1 MICIYNPDNYTQSLL
16 KDYENILGSY
26 EAAYYVLCQNNGYG
40 LDKTPTGTDS
50 QLYQDLV
57 NAEGR
62 ESAIRKKAMT
72 YTKPFYENVG
82 DWTMGQGDP
91 TILDANGEP
100 KMSYIN
106 GTLDPVM
113 QDIMNN
119 HFLRDKIDDT
129 LNMQDYQ
136 TDPTDP
142 QQEGVALQRI
152 LAMSYDNYIADELK
166 RNTDHSVDGVRKAK
180 RKASHEW
187 YKRKVKQ
194 IVQEQQITLA
204 KAFGLD
210 FVTNNDGSIEL
221 RGTEEFDTGN
231 IIGNQREK
239 EIKQLRIK
247 FVQNLNYDPLE
258 DERRAIIGEL
268 PLGRNFKETDEYH
281 QTYVADAVSDSVH
294 EDMFTS
300 KNGLIYISL
309 NNGTCS
315 TVNKVLAYHYIM
327 SYYDSE
333 LVQSAINAILPDNQN
348 MSVMYKVNRLIERL
362 TDVGNVDSTGSSLLD
377 KFYANN
383 KDLTEDQ
390 QKQIDFFN
398 DFWQQFDELNDQVI
412 NKGVNSKQARRKIL
426 STLAAAII
434 VNYKYPGQ
442 TFTLDQEVPK
452 DYYFRYMPSSKERLR
467 QQQDKYEAMLNE
479 LKTAYQN
486 RIERAQKTAD
496 VYVDQKQISRIMML
510 LNDIESYNYT
520 NIGDVKAALKEFL
533 ETGITEIYEANEKLN
548 NINPSITI
556 LDKAKTISL
565 IYSDTIGF
573 YNALINRIDNTLKN
587 SIYLRDPVIKTRK
600 DQFISDLR
608 SLQQRYMEQLS
619 ETSFQIVDLYVDK
632 YWGDDIVTP
641 QQKENLKANCHR
653 FLQNQAITGDIASY
667 ETFIT
672 MNSYSKSNIVRIV
685 HDAINTLDKKR
696 DQIVRKKATYLAD
709 LLDKTKKELLKQG
722 KFGTALLGSN
732 FQRIF
737 QELDETGK
745 PTGFLT
751 RKYNYGKFYKL
762 RRSFIDQLAQKITQE
777 IRQDIGDTKFK
788 LQVDSRN
795 NIIFPEDEY
804 FDKYYKQYL
813 LELNHFDCTYAN
825 KQYTEEYYEI
835 RINTLSR
842 KTLKAMSDIQ
852 EKIDIILA
860 PVTQDGAPH
869 PEKLDQADLIELMKL
884 QIMQD
889 SLYSRY
895 DIFGNLKTG
904 DDLQISEE
912 LRNFR
917 ELVKEG
923 REYDVDWE
931 RYNDTVKNMT
941 PQERQ
946 EFEKYMTTWQITPEF
961 WDMYDVLK
969 KEYREQFPDQC
980 KPIFDRMDEI
990 NKERR
995 ELLVYA
1001 DTGHFNKA
1009 NIETLSDQTFLR
1021 IKDLDIERRQ
1031 LSEQLKPYIEALGD
1045 SYIDSPIAKIGDFD
1059 LYQTTVNGQPMSK
1072 FAKFFKDAEQKDRD
1086 ESQATGVTT
1095 THNVRRAMDLY
1106 TIQYIGSDGNIYTS
1120 PTSAFTYLDVKK
1132 YIEDSI
1138 LQRFNITD
1146 PTNLRQ
1152 IRPNKIFNKLIGGR
1166 FMNPNFDSTI
1176 NERLQPK
1183 EENPQFKKIESN
1195 KALYTLY
1202 KEILNTIAEVNS
1214 MIPNTRANSNY
1225 RLPQIGASTATMLSR
1240 GDIYNPLPAIQYG
1253 LDRQFNVKE
1262 TDTEINDDFYTL
1274 PDGTRVNNVP
1284 LRYIQMLEDPG
1295 SITAD
1300 VVGSVIAYYNMGVN
1314 FKLKSESAPIL
1325 ELLMQQVS
1333 QDSTAKGVTFSGTQ
1347 TSQYSKLKNVMES
1360 KLYENDAVW
1369 GTNRTEKLSTAK
1381 KRTFKL
1387 GKFFSMIGT
1396 LSALA
1401 RNFISYGTGFIDAS
1415 ARLFANAIQ
1424 HDSFGLKNYF
1434 KAIHKMLPYIASGQF
1449 LLSVG
1454 QYLPNN
1460 RISALMHRIGIS
1472 TGTASHFK
1480 DTHKSR
1486 FRRSMRDIKTGMAGF
1501 RVSDYLINGALTTM
1515 IYDNHRYYEKD
1526 GVGTFLQETE
1536 WINRYLR
1543 ENPNSTPREARKK
1556 YNKADAMFDA
1566 FEYERR
1572 FPIYG
1577 KIRNTKLKDKYK
1589 LSEKELSNVESN
1601 VSKIIENLAAK
1612 FNGAVPSV
1620 DQAAA
1625 HQNVITKMFLNLR
1638 NYLVNDFQTR
1648 WVSGEDFQSDETS
1661 SKYIREL
1668 KARRKE
1674 LKRTLKNQQ
1683 DLLKRTGKNK
1693 ELSEVLNEIDTKINE
1708 LNNKLGTVINDSVV
1722 YNKKYWTDAIK
1733 SFFMGIPTGAI
1744 VGSFLDASFTT
1755 LFSGAHGIIFA
1766 SGAVL
1771 GGLSAAAIQM
1781 YNNTVNKQGIVI
1793 NKKLSISDQIA
1804 ALEYVKNQLLKGDTD
1819 EFIIDEIN
1827 SLDRKIEELENL
1839 HNMNKGIAN
1848 FSLRQMS
1855 YGYNRAMG
1863 SALNTLI
1870 RKLKFFMRT
1879 HFVNSWKDLSD
1890 IDIQKYR
1897 PKFTQQEKIGIRRM
1911 IGDITNI
1918 MFWMI
1923 VSCVM
1928 YGWHNDDPDLV
1939 MPAKIADSAIGL
1951 FSDNDRVTRDALR
1964 SIYNTGDDALEFLFD
1979 AIFNNEPVQD
1989 SAEWLYE
1996 LLQNNN
2002 AIPLDNDIFERML
2015 EMKLEMVLG
2024 KKAKVS
2030 SKTGTVKYNKEA
2042 NYKQFEAL
2050 AKGYFALQS
2059 TRAFQELIQPYD
2071 PTSINDMLST
2081 PSATNNVNFK
2091 EIEQGVQ
2098 LFVDEMEGKSEK
2110 LTQRGPYTTFEK
2122 QQYHMARGPLRVTG
2136 IPTLFEETSLPGL
2149 DSRLRYSTNLG
2160 FMPLFFPKK
2169 SDLEKPKSTKK
2180 QNSKKSKRII
2190 LGV

>member
-1 MICIYNPDNYTQSLL
+1 MVCIYNPDNYTQSLL

-40 LDKTPTGTDS
+40 LDKTPTGANS

-72 YTKPFYENVG
+72 YTKPFYDNVG

-166 RNTDHSVDGVRKAK
+166 RNTNHSADGVRKAK

-231 IIGNQREK
+231 IVGNQKEK

-258 DERRAIIGEL
+258 DERRTIIGEL
-268 PLGRNFKETDEYH
+268 PLGRTFKETDEYH
-281 QTYVADAVSDSVH
+281 QMYVADAVSDSIH

-327 SYYDSE
+327 SYYDSK
-333 LVQSAINAILPDNQN
+333 LVQSAIDAILPDNQN
-348 MSVMYKVNRLIERL
+348 MSVMYKVNKLIDYL
-362 TDVGNVDSTGSSLLD
+362 TGVGNRDSTGSSILD
-377 KFYANN
+377 KFYANLS
-383 KDLTEDQ
+383 KDKQYEGFTEDQ
-390 QKQIDFFN
+390 QKQLQFFN
-398 DFWQQFDELNDQVI
+398 EFWQQFDELNDQVI

-434 VNYKYPGQ
+434 VNYKHPGNV
-442 TFTLDQEVPK
+442 FTIDREVPT

-479 LKTAYQN
+479 LKVAYQN
-486 RIERAQKTAD
+486 RVERAQKTAN

-510 LNDIESYNYT
+510 LNDIEQYNYT
-520 NIGDVKAALKEFL
+520 NPGDVKSALKEFL
-533 ETGITEIYEANEKLN
+533 ETGITEIYEANQKLN
-548 NINPSITI
+548 DAGPSITI
-556 LDKAKTISL
+556 LDRAKSISL

-573 YNALINRIDNTLKN
+573 YNALINRIDDVLRD
-587 SIYLRDPVIKTRK
+587 SIYLQDPIIKTRK

-608 SLQQRYMEQLS
+608 ALQQCYMKQLS
-619 ETSFQIVDLYVDK
+619 ETSFKIVDQYVDK
-632 YWGDDIVTP
+632 YWGNDIVTP

-653 FLQNQAITGDIASY
+653 FLQNQAITGDIAAY

-672 MNSYSKSNIVRIV
+672 MNTLSKSNIVRIV

-696 DQIVRKKATYLAD
+696 DQIVRKKAVRLAD
-709 LLDKTKKELLKQG
+709 MLEKTKKELLKQG
-722 KFGTALLGSN
+722 KFSTALLGSN
-732 FQRIF
+732 FQKIF
-737 QELDETGK
+737 QELDEEGK

-762 RRSFIDQLAQKITQE
+762 RRSFIDQLAQKITEE

-788 LQVDSRN
+788 LQVDNRN
-795 NIIFPEDEY
+795 NIIFPEEVY

-813 LELNHFDCTYAN
+813 LELNHFDCTHAN

-835 RINTLSR
+835 RIKTLSR

-852 EKIDIILA
+852 EKIDIILS

-869 PEKLDQADLIELMKL
+869 PEKLDKADLIELMKL

-895 DIFGNLKTG
+895 DVFGNLKTG
-904 DDLQISEE
+904 DDFQISEE
-912 LRNFR
+912 LRKFR
-917 ELVKEG
+917 DLVKDG
-923 REYDVDWE
+923 REYDVDWQ

-941 PQERQ
+941 PQEKQ

-961 WDMYDVLK
+961 WDMYDALK
-969 KEYREQFPDQC
+969 QEYREQFPDQC

-995 ELLVYA
+995 ELLIYA
-1001 DTGHFNKA
+1001 DTGHFNKSS
-1009 NIETLSDQTFLR
+1009 IEFLSDETFLKV
-1021 IKDLDIERRQ
+1021 KDLDIERRQ
-1031 LSEQLKPYIEALGD
+1031 LSEQLTPYIEALGD
-1045 SYIDSPIAKIGDFD
+1045 AYIDSPAVRICDFG
-1059 LYQTTVNGQPMSK
+1059 LYETTVNGQTISK
-1072 FAKFFKDAEQKDRD
+1072 FEKFFRDAEQKDKD
-1086 ESQATGVTT
+1086 ESNATGVITT
-1095 THNVRRAMDLY
+1095 KNVRRAMDLY
-1106 TIQYIGSDGNIYTS
+1106 TIQYVGSDGNIYTS
-1120 PTSAFTYLDVKK
+1120 PTSAFSYLNVRRF
-1132 YIEDSI
+1132 IESSL

-1146 PTNLRQ
+1146 PTKLIQ
-1152 IRPNKIFNKLIGGR
+1152 IRPNKIFNKLVGGR
-1166 FMNPNFDSTI
+1166 FMNPSFDSTI

-1183 EENPQFKKIESN
+1183 EENPQFNKIESN
-1195 KALYTLY
+1195 RALYELY
-1202 KEILNTIAEVNS
+1202 KELLDTIAEVNS
-1214 MIPNTRANSNY
+1214 MIPNSRANSNY
-1225 RLPQIGASTATMLSR
+1225 RLPQMGASTATMFSR
-1240 GDIYNPLPAIQYG
+1240 GDIYNPIPAIQYG

-1284 LRYIQMLEDPG
+1284 LRYIQMLEDPS

-1333 QDSTAKGVTFSGTQ
+1333 QNSTAKGVTFSGTQ

-1369 GTNRTEKLSTAK
+1369 GTNRTEKLSTSK
-1381 KRTFKL
+1381 KRVFKVS
-1387 GKFFSMIGT
+1387 KFFSTIGT
-1396 LSALA
+1396 LAALA
-1401 RNFISYGTGFIDAS
+1401 HNFISYGTGFIDAS

-1460 RISALMHRIGIS
+1460 KISALMHRIGIS
-1472 TGTASHFK
+1472 TGTAGHFK

-1486 FRRSMRDIKTGMAGF
+1486 FRRSIKDVKTGMAGF

-1543 ENPNSTPREARKK
+1543 ENPNSTPKEARKK
-1556 YNKADAMFDA
+1556 YNKADVMFNA
-1566 FEYERR
+1566 FEYDRK

-1577 KIRNTKLKDKYK
+1577 KIRNTILKDKYK
-1589 LSEKELSNVESN
+1589 LSEKELSSVESN
-1601 VSKIIENLAAK
+1601 VSKIVENLAAK
-1612 FNGAVPSV
+1612 FNGAVPSI
-1620 DQAAA
+1620 DQASA
-1625 HQNVITKMFLNLR
+1625 HQNVFTKMFLNLR

-1648 WVSGEDFQSDETS
+1648 WVTGEDFQKEETS
-1661 SKYIREL
+1661 SGFIREL
-1668 KARRKE
+1668 KARRNE
-1674 LKRTLKNQQ
+1674 LKKRLKTQQ
-1683 DLLKRTGKNK
+1683 NLLKRVGKNK
-1693 ELSEVLNEIDTKINE
+1693 DLSEILNEIQDKITQLNAE
-1708 LNNKLGTVINDSVV
+1708 LSNSVSNSSTF
-1722 YNKKYWTDAIK
+1722 NKKYLTDTLKA
-1733 SFFMGIPTGAI
+1733 FFMGIPTGVM
-1744 VGSFLDASFTT
+1744 VGSTLDASLTT
-1755 LFSGAHGIIFA
+1755 LLPSLHGVVFA
-1766 SGAVL
+1766 SSAVL
-1771 GGLSAAAIQM
+1771 GGLSAAAIQA
-1781 YNNTVNKQGIVI
+1781 YNSTVNGASIIVD
-1793 NKKLSISDQIA
+1793 KKLSIQDQIA
-1804 ALEYVKNQLLKGDTD
+1804 SLEYIKNELLKSDSD
-1819 EFIIDEIN
+1819 EFTIDEIN
-1827 SLDRKIEELENL
+1827 NLDRKIEELENL

-1848 FSLRQMS
+1848 FTLRQMFL
-1855 YGYNRAMG
+1855 GYNRAMG

-1890 IDIQKYR
+1890 IDIQKYK
-1897 PKFTQQEKIGIRRM
+1897 PKFTQQEKIGIRRLV
-1911 IGDITNI
+1911 GDITNI

-1923 VSCVM
+1923 ISCVM
-1928 YGWHNDDPDLV
+1928 YGWHNDNPDLV
-1939 MPAKIADSAIGL
+1939 MPAKIADSVIGSV
-1951 FSDNDRVTRDALR
+1951 SDNDEVVRNALR
-1964 SIYNTGDDALEFLFD
+1964 LMYNTGDDALEYMGDLLL
-1979 AIFNNEPVQD
+1979 NNEPMQD
-1989 SAEWLYE
+1989 SSEWLYQ

-2002 AIPLDNDIFERML
+2002 VIPLDNDILERML

-2024 KKAKVS
+2024 KKAKVK
-2030 SKTGTVKYNKEA
+2030 SKTGTVKYSKEA
-2042 NYKQFEAL
+2042 NYKQLKAL
-2050 AKGYFALQS
+2050 TKGYFALQS
-2059 TRAFQELIQPYD
+2059 VRAFQELIQPYD
-2071 PTSINDMLST
+2071 PTSLNDMLST

-2098 LFVDEMEGKSEK
+2098 LFVDEMDGKSDK
-2110 LTQRGPYTTFEK
+2110 LTQRGPYTTFKK
-2122 QQYHMARGPLRVTG
+2122 QQYHIARGPLRITG
-2136 IPTLFEETSLPGL
+2136 IPTLFEETSLPGI
-2149 DSRLRYSTNLG
+2149 DSRLRYSTHLG
-2160 FMPLFFPKK
+2160 FMPLFFPQKSSVEIKHKNKK
-2169 SDLEKPKSTKK
+2169 H
-2180 QNSKKSKRII
+2180 
-2190 LGV
+2190 